1 MPVDSQDVGL
11 GNTNTRHRLLQAAE
25 TLFIEHGYEA
35 MLIQEVTRRAEA
47 NSAAVNYHFGGKE
60 LLMREVLARRLNR
73 LNTERLELLSCCEEQ
88 SGGRLDAA
96 AVLSVLFV
104 PALRLSRPP
113 AGNPTFI
120 RLLGRVYS
128 DSSPF
133 IRNYL
138 EDHYRP
144 IFERFFEAFSRAL
157 PNMSRSELSMR
168 LRFSLQGLAGLLAGQ
183 RVDELIAALSM
194 GEQLGEDVLLARLIA
209 LVLPM
214 LTDPLGTP
222 EQVRAVQQVASM
234 ADVAAKAADVTMQ
247 AAQADVTR
255 GRPVSRDER

>member
-1 MPVDSQDVGL
+1 MPVDSQDAGM
-11 GNTNTRHRLLQAAE
+11 GNTNTRQRLLKAAE
-25 TLFIEHGYEA
+25 SLFIEHGYEA
-35 MLIQEVTRRAEA
+35 MLLQEVTRRADA

-60 LLMREVLARRLNR
+60 LLMREVLAKRLNR
-73 LNTERLELLSCCEEQ
+73 LNRERLELLACCEQ
-88 SGGRLDAA
+88 RQDGQRLDAA

-113 AGNPTFI
+113 SGSPNFI

-138 EDHYRP
+138 EEHYRH

-157 PNMSRSELSMR
+157 PDMPRNELSMR

-183 RVDELIAALSM
+183 RVDELIAALGM
-194 GEQLGEDVLLARLIA
+194 GQPLGEDALLARLIA

-222 EQVRAVQQVASM
+222 EQIRAVQQVAAL
-234 ADVAAKAADVTMQ
+234 ADEAARAADQAMQ
-247 AAQADVTR
+247 AGAAAPR
-255 GRPVSRDER
+255 GRPQAGDEH

>member
-1 MPVDSQDVGL
+1 MPVDSQDVGQ
-11 GNTNTRHRLLQAAE
+11 GNTNTRNRLLQAAE
-25 TLFIEHGYEA
+25 SLFIEHGYEA
-35 MLIQEVTRRAEA
+35 MLVQEVTRRAEA

-73 LNTERLELLSCCEEQ
+73 LNIERLELLSCCEEH
-88 SGGRLDAA
+88 SGGKLDAA
-96 AVLSVLFV
+96 AILSILFV

-113 AGNPTFI
+113 NGHPSFI
-120 RLLGRVYS
+120 SLLGRVYS
-128 DSSPF
+128 DTSPF

-138 EDHYRP
+138 EEHYRP

-157 PNMSRSELSMR
+157 PQMSRSELSMR

-183 RVDELIAALSM
+183 RVDELIFALGM
-194 GEQLGEDVLLARLIA
+194 GQQMSEDVLLARLIA

-222 EQVRAVQQVASM
+222 DQVSAVRHVAGF
-234 ADVAAKAADVTMQ
+234 AEAAATAADAAMQ
-247 AAQADVTR
+247 TSAASVR
-255 GRPVSRDER
+255 GRG

>member
-1 MPVDSQDVGL
+1 MPIDGQDVGL
-11 GNTNTRHRLLQAAE
+11 GNTSTRHRLLQAAE
-25 TLFIEHGYEA
+25 SLFIEHGYEA
-35 MLIQEVTRRAEA
+35 MLLQEVTRRAEA

-73 LNTERLELLSCCEEQ
+73 LNRERLELLACCEQ
-88 SGGRLDAA
+88 QQPDGRLDAA

-113 AGNPTFI
+113 AGDPGFI

-138 EDHYRP
+138 EEHYRP
-144 IFERFFEAFSRAL
+144 IFERFFEAFCRAL
-157 PNMSRSELSMR
+157 PHMSRSELSMR

-183 RVDELIAALSM
+183 PVDELIAALGM
-194 GEQLGEDVLLARLIA
+194 GQFMDEDVLLARLIA

-222 EQVRAVQQVASM
+222 AQVLAVQQVAAL
-234 ADVAAKAADVTMQ
+234 ADTAAKATDAAMQ
-247 AAQADVTR
+247 AQEPSRTPRFV
-255 GRPVSRDER
+255 GRDTP